1 MNINTPQISPSTDLD
16 SELEKLYGTITS
28 RRFSY
33 TPSTD
38 PLYRSYAD
46 SYARRGRMA
55 MRDSMGQA
63 AALTGGYGSSYSQSV
78 GQQQY
83 NEYLQSL
90 SDVLP
95 ELYDMA
101 YTRYQ
106 SEGDSLRAAYDM
118 NWQRRED
125 EYQRSRDSQA
135 DAFAAEER
143 EYERKRRAYDDLVA
157 LISGSG
163 YIPTDE
169 DLAEAGLSREQAE
182 ALRQEYLRKNKLLK
196 KSGSGSSG
204 GGSGNSGSTD
214 DTERRRSTGDIG
226 SKRESGGGGG
236 KRTEALR

>member
-1 MNINTPQISPSTDLD
+1 MNINTPSITPEYDLD
-16 SELEKLYGTITS
+16 SELNKLYGSITS
-28 RRFSY
+28 RSFSY
-33 TPSTD
+33 NPASD

-46 SYARRGRMA
+46 SYSARGRMA

-83 NEYLQSL
+83 NEYLRSL

-101 YTRYQ
+101 FSRYEA
-106 SEGDSLRAAYDM
+106 EGENLRAAYDM
-118 NWQRRED
+118 SWQRRED
-125 EYQRSRDSQA
+125 EYQRDRDQKA
-135 DAFAAEER
+135 DAAAAEER
-143 EYERKRRAYDDLVA
+143 EYQRRHQAREDLIA

-169 DLAEAGLSREQAE
+169 DLAEVGMTREQAD

-196 KSGSGSSG
+196 KKSSSPGYTGSGEDDSSERREKKIDSGSKG
-204 GGSGNSGSTD
+204 
-214 DTERRRSTGDIG
+214 
-226 SKRESGGGGG
+226 GGGGG
-236 KRTEALR
+236 KRTEYLR